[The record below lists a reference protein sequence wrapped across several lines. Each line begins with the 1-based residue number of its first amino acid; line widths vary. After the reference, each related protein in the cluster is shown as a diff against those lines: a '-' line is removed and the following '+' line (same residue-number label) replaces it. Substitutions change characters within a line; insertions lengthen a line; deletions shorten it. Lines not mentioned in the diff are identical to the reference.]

1 MAKAGD
7 SQPAWAEDALGWIA
21 CKAGVLGPNACPA
34 TRSFSFS
41 APHLPPLYVKDRDKR
56 AKLGIRGSQVQV
68 LDLPFTSPA
77 TLGLL
82 LHTFIHF
89 VQGSVL
95 LVFGLQSA
103 HLQMG
108 IIMPTSEDGFGD

>member
-1 MAKAGD
+1 MDKAGA

-82 LHTFIHF
+82 LHTYIHF